1 MDIAG
6 VSSDSSWTVAQGLA
20 TKKNTFV
27 DFSMFHGLLRIFE
40 L

>member
-20 TKKNTFV
+20 TKNTVV